1 MEEIKLVK
9 AILKRLWDIL
19 FIGIVILIVFYL
31 LINIRGMGQKDYIPG
46 LGPYKIMSVLSGSMS
61 PTFNAGD
68 VIVGKTINPHD
79 LKQGDIITFRFENSL
94 TTHRVMN
101 VINKDGKLLFKTKGD
116 NNNVEDLEPVGNEKI
131 ISKYLFR
138 VPLIGFVIMFM
149 KGTAGVI
156 SICFL
161 ITLSIFINAYKG
173 RNKKGKKYR
182 F

>member
-1 MEEIKLVK
+1 MFKTTFKKLMD
-9 AILKRLWDIL
+9 LL
-19 FIGIVILIVFYL
+19 FIAIVCLIVFYV
-31 LINIRGMGQKDYIPG
+31 LINIRGIGQKDYIPG

-101 VINKDGKLLFKTKGD
+101 VINKDGNLIFKTKGD
-116 NNNVEDLEPVGNEKI
+116 NNNVEDLEPVGDGNI

-138 VPLIGFVIMFM
+138 VPLLGFAIMFM
-149 KGTAGVI
+149 KGTAGVM

-161 ITLSIFINAYKG
+161 IILSIFINVYKG
-173 RNKKGKKYR
+173 RNKKDKRYKFR
-182 F
+182 

>member
-1 MEEIKLVK
+1 LFKTIFKKLMD
-9 AILKRLWDIL
+9 LL
-19 FIGIVILIVFYL
+19 FIVVVVLIVFYL

-68 VIVGKTINPHD
+68 VIVGKIINPHD

-94 TTHRVMN
+94 ITHRVIN
-101 VINKDGKLLFKTKGD
+101 GINKDGKLLFTTKGD
-116 NNNVEDLEPVGNEKI
+116 NNNVEDLEPAGDEKI

-138 VPLIGFVIMFM
+138 IPLIGFAIIFM
-149 KGTAGVI
+149 KGTVGVA

-161 ITLSIFINAYKG
+161 IILSISINVYKG